1 MFISYLENYRY
12 LINCMISYS
21 LCNFTHSENNMTTY
35 IFNFLIVKV
44 YKIKKNIKTSI
55 KQH

>member
-44 YKIKKNIKTSI
+44 YKIKKTLKH
-55 KQH
+55 Q